1 MIPMRRT
8 AVLLGVLPLPL
19 MGRPER
25 TDGEPE
31 SGVRRS
37 VAGWAPSPRGR
48 FEMDS
53 VSDLVGVTV
62 VATMITWGWVTTR
75 EVRQLLLSPRRD
87 PATRDEVIV
96 LP

>member
-1 MIPMRRT
+1 
-8 AVLLGVLPLPL
+8 
-19 MGRPER
+19 
-25 TDGEPE
+25 
-31 SGVRRS
+31 
-37 VAGWAPSPRGR
+37 
-48 FEMDS
+48 MDS